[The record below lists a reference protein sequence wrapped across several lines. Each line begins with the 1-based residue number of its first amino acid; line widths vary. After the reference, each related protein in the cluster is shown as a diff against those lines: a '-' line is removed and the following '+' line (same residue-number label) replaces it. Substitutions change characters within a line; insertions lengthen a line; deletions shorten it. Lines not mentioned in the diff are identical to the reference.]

1 MKVPKLFQQQKIGC
15 VKMSSIKMFEK
26 PLGMRDTFP
35 EIYEK
40 LESIRSTGR
49 DLLRARGY
57 EFIKTPS
64 VEYYDTVGKASA
76 ILDARLFKLVDSQ
89 GNTLVLRPDM
99 TTPIARVATSKLL
112 KEKIP
117 LRLAYFANV
126 FRAQQQEG
134 GRPAEFDQMGIELIG
149 DKSVYADAEVIM
161 TAIDLVKAY
170 KITDFKVTIGHAGVL
185 SCIMKDYTESEE
197 QASKLNEL
205 LVQRN
210 YVGFEEAVLGFDL
223 PKTKSD
229 ALLAYIEEAISV
241 PSIEAIEKYVRKN
254 DALEYM
260 RSLSRI
266 LEAAG
271 YEKYIAFDF
280 TLSSHMS
287 YYTGMLFEVFALGS
301 GFPLGNGGRYDGLLA
316 HFGSTV
322 GATGFGLR
330 IDRVFEAMPK
340 IEVENEQVLVLFVQ
354 ERFTEALAQVQF
366 LREQGKQVTFQSYEG
381 TPDVD
386 ALKAHYKVVN
396 EFQSR
401 EA

>member
-1 MKVPKLFQQQKIGC
+1 
-15 VKMSSIKMFEK
+15 MFEK

-35 EIYEK
+35 NIYEK
-40 LESIRSTGR
+40 FELIRSTGR
-49 DLLRARGY
+49 KLLRARGY

-76 ILDARLFKLVDSQ
+76 ISDARLFKLVDSQ

-117 LRLAYFANV
+117 QRLAYFANV
-126 FRAQQQEG
+126 FRAQQREG

-149 DKSVYADAEVIM
+149 DTSVFADAEVIM

-170 KITDFKVTIGHAGVL
+170 NITDFKVTIGHAGVL
-185 SCIMKDYTESEE
+185 NCILKDYTESAE
-197 QASKLNEL
+197 QAAYLNKL

-210 YVGFEEAVLGFDL
+210 FVGFEEAVLEFNL

-229 ALLAYIEEAISV
+229 ALLAYIEEAISL
-241 PSIEAIEKYVRKN
+241 PSIEAVEKYVRKN

-260 RSLSRI
+260 RSLAEI

-271 YEKYIAFDF
+271 YEQYIAFDF
-280 TLSSHMS
+280 TLASHMS
-287 YYTGMLFEVFALGS
+287 YYTGMLFEVFASGS
-301 GFPLGNGGRYDGLLA
+301 GFPLGNGGRYDGLLT
-316 HFGSTV
+316 HFGSSV

-330 IDRVFEAMPK
+330 VDRVFEAMPK
-340 IEVENEQVLVLFVQ
+340 IEVASNEVLVLFAAD
-354 ERFTEALAQVQF
+354 RFLDALTQANF
-366 LREQGKQVTFQSYEG
+366 LREQGKQVTFQAYEG
-381 TPDVD
+381 IENVD
-386 ALKAHYKVVN
+386 ALKAQFKVVN
-396 EFQSR
+396 EFQQR

>member
-1 MKVPKLFQQQKIGC
+1 
-15 VKMSSIKMFEK
+15 MSAIKMFEK

-35 EIYEK
+35 NIYEK
-40 LESIRSTGR
+40 LEQIRSTGR
-49 DLLRARGY
+49 ELLRGRGY

-76 ILDARLFKLVDSQ
+76 ISDARLFKLVDSQ

-117 LRLAYFANV
+117 QRLAYFANV
-126 FRAQQQEG
+126 FRAQQREG

-149 DKSVYADAEVIM
+149 DSSVFADAEVIM

-170 KITDFKVTIGHAGVL
+170 KIEDFKVTIGHAGVL
-185 SCIMKDYTESEE
+185 SCILKDYTESKQ
-197 QASKLNEL
+197 QAHALNEL
-205 LVQRN
+205 LVKRN
-210 YVGFEEAVLGFDL
+210 YVGFEEAVLAFDL

-229 ALLAYIEEAISV
+229 ALLAYIEEAISL
-241 PSIEAIEKYVRKN
+241 PSIEAVEKYVRKN

-260 RSLSRI
+260 RDLSRI

-271 YEKYIAFDF
+271 YADYIAFDF

-287 YYTGMLFEVFALGS
+287 YYTGMLFEVFASGS
-301 GFPLGNGGRYDGLLA
+301 GFPLGNGGRYDGLLE
-316 HFGSTV
+316 HFGSKV

-330 IDRVFEAMPK
+330 VDRVFEAMPK
-340 IEVENEQVLVLFVQ
+340 IELDNDEVLVLFST
-354 ERFTEALAQVQF
+354 ERFSEALTQAQN
-366 LREQGKQVTFQSYEG
+366 LREQGKRVTFQSYEG
-381 TPDVD
+381 IENID
-386 ALKAHYKVVN
+386 ALKAQFHQVN
-396 EFQSR
+396 EFKSK